1 MSKAKSIKLKDS
13 NKNETVS
20 NDSVQ
25 IEDKPV
31 SNISIEINDDAELR
45 SLEEM
50 IDNSNP
56 DNQNGHHCSP
66 HEQEFLPL
74 PPDYIIRQQQIATY
88 QMLSEF
94 LRHQD
99 KNIAEVLNDVRIS
112 IDCLTKSVLQLNKN
126 LDRHFSEVEKK

>member
-1 MSKAKSIKLKDS
+1 MSKVKSIKLKDS

-20 NDSVQ
+20 NDNVQ

-56 DNQNGHHCSP
+56 DNQHEHQYSSNG
-66 HEQEFLPL
+66 EEFLPL